1 MKVTPFDR
9 RAIPAGATFSTW
21 AAGDG
26 WKIRRLDWPQA
37 PRSGARG
44 SIIFANGRG
53 DFIEKYLEPLAHWH
67 GLGWNVTSFDWRSQG
82 ESRGDIRGGHLDSFD
97 ALAADGAA
105 LIEAWSAEAP
115 GPHVAIGHSMGGHL
129 LLRIMAEH
137 RLRIDA
143 AVLVAPMIGIN
154 SWPLPP
160 GLAQLIAQSFCMLG
174 WSRVPVW
181 RGGSKFR
188 EGQGFQRSSI
198 LTSCAERY
206 SDELWWFQQRPGF
219 SLGAPSWGWLSAAYR
234 SIAELTPAKLKAIHV
249 PVLLLGTERDR
260 LVSAAAIRW
269 AAGLLPKAELIMYPD
284 AGHEL
289 LRESDPV
296 RLDALARID
305 SFLDAHVP
313 A

>member
-1 MKVTPFDR
+1 MKLASFDR
-9 RAIPAGATFSTW
+9 RAIPASSKFSTW

-26 WKIRRLDWPQA
+26 WKIRRLDWPQ
-37 PRSGARG
+37 PPQSTARG

-67 GLGWNVTSFDWRSQG
+67 RLGWNVTSFDWRSQG
-82 ESRGDIRGGHLDSFD
+82 ASQGDIRRGHLDSFD

-105 LIEAWSAEAP
+105 LIAGWAAEAP
-115 GPHVAIGHSMGGHL
+115 GPHVAVGHSMGGHL
-129 LLRIMAEH
+129 LLRILAEH
-137 RLRIDA
+137 QLRLDA

-160 GLAQLIAQSFCMLG
+160 AAAQLVAQGFCMLG

-181 RGGSKFR
+181 SGGGKFR
-188 EGQGFQRSSI
+188 TGDGSQRARI

-219 SLGAPSWGWLSAAYR
+219 SLGAPTWGWLSAAFR
-234 SIAELTPAKLKAIHV
+234 SVAQLTPAKLEAIDL
-249 PVLLLGTERDR
+249 PVLLLGTDRDR
-260 LVSAAAIRW
+260 LVSPAAIRW
-269 AAGLLPKAELIMYPD
+269 AARLIPKAELIMYPT

-289 LRESDPV
+289 LRETDPV
-296 RLDALARID
+296 RVDALARID
-305 SFLDAHVP
+305 GFLDARLP

>member
-1 MKVTPFDR
+1 MGCR
-9 RAIPAGATFSTW
+9 RRVEDPATGL
-21 AAGDG
+21 AAGV
-26 WKIRRLDWPQA
+26 RA
-37 PRSGARG
+37 GARG
-44 SIIFANGRG
+44 SIVFANGRG

-67 GLGWNVTSFDWRSQG
+67 GRGWNVASFDWRSQG

-129 LLRIMAEH
+129 LLRILAGH
-137 RLRIDA
+137 RLRLDA

-154 SWPLPP
+154 SSPLPP
-160 GLAQLIAQSFCMLG
+160 ALARLIAQGFCMLG

-181 RGGSKFR
+181 RGGNLK
-188 EGQGFQRSSI
+188 EGDGSQRSRI

-234 SIAELTPAKLKAIHV
+234 SVAQLTPAKLKAIHV

-260 LVSAAAIRW
+260 LVSAAAIHR
-269 AAGLLPKAELIMYPD
+269 AAGLLPEAELMMYPD

-289 LRESDPV
+289 LREADPV
-296 RLDALARID
+296 RLDVLARID
-305 SFLDAHVP
+305 SFLDTHVP